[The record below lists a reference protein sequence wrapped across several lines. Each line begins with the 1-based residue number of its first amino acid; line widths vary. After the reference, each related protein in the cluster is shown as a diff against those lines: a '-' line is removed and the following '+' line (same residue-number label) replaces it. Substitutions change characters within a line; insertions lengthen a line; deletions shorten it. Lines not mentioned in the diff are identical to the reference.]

1 MCRTEAGIQQKDCR
15 KTTYTYM
22 YVTLSWCCTEEIN
35 TTLYINYM
43 PIFFK
48 SKQKDYRSSGL
59 LMRAKLLQSC
69 STLCDPPGSSARG
82 ILQARI
88 LEWVAISYSSGSSQP
103 RDRTHTSHVSCTG
116 GWILYHQGHLG
127 SLCYSSVHLGF
138 EMF

>member
-1 MCRTEAGIQQKDCR
+1 
-15 KTTYTYM
+15 M

-69 STLCDPPGSSARG
+69 STLCDPMDPGPPGSSVHG
-82 ILQARI
+82 ILQART
-88 LEWVAISYSSGSSQP
+88 LEWVAISY
-103 RDRTHTSHVSCTG
+103 TSHVSCTG